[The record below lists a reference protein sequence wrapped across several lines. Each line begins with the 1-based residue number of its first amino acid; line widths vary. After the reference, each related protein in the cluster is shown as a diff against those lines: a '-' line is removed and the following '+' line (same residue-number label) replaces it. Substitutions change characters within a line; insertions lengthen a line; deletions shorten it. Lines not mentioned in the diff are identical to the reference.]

1 MEFLRRG
8 PPGSAPHARS
18 AKVRTVPAQQPQ
30 LRHELSVV
38 EHPHRRALRDRHGL
52 SSARYGG
59 GGHVAAAEP
68 QVQLQVLGGRV
79 DVASPRENHT
89 PVRYHERP
97 VELGELF
104 KSLAQ
109 VWVFYALALV
119 GVAVQGIEDH
129 GPGVPQDRLR
139 VAHHEEGADL
149 APLPSRAL
157 STARFTTLLSV
168 LLFTPRLS
176 EQISS
181 SNRASGPVLSGT
193 PPPPSDEPVLPDAS
207 STALSSPSRSI

>member
-1 MEFLRRG
+1 M
-8 PPGSAPHARS
+8 
-18 AKVRTVPAQQPQ
+18 
-30 LRHELSVV
+30 
-38 EHPHRRALRDRHGL
+38 
-52 SSARYGG
+52 
-59 GGHVAAAEP
+59 AAAEP

-97 VELGELF
+97 VELGELLERLSRRSGSSMRLLSWGWPY
-104 KSLAQ
+104 KGSRIMGLECPRTAS
-109 VWVFYALALV
+109 
-119 GVAVQGIEDH
+119 ES
-129 GPGVPQDRLR
+129 PTTKRVPILR
-139 VAHHEEGADL
+139 
-149 APLPSRAL
+149 PSLPSRAI

-181 SNRASGPVLSGT
+181 SNPASGPVLSGT